1 LISLAGKHYIAGL
14 IWVALLGIAYIA
26 IDGQVK
32 PKVATAVNE
41 TSINIP
47 RSRDGH
53 YYVAGTINAQA
64 VTFLVDT
71 GASTVAVSKDIAR
84 RIGLLRG
91 RPVSIGTAGGVS
103 PGEEIT
109 GQTVT
114 LGGITIR
121 DVRVVVL
128 SGMSN
133 EALLGQNVLRH
144 LDVIQSSDR
153 MILKAKQP

>member
-1 LISLAGKHYIAGL
+1 MISLAGKHYIAAL
-14 IWVALLGIAYIA
+14 IWVALLGIAYVV
-26 IDGQVK
+26 IDGQIK

-41 TSINIP
+41 TVIDIP

-53 YYVAGTINAQA
+53 YYIAGTINAQA

-71 GASTVAVSKDIAR
+71 GASTVAINADVAR
-84 RIGLLRG
+84 RIGLSGG
-91 RPVSIGTAGGVS
+91 RPVNIGTAGGVS
-103 PGEEIT
+103 MGREVT

-121 DVRVVVL
+121 DIRIVVL
-128 SGMSN
+128 PGMPG

-144 LDVIQSSDR
+144 LDVVQSSDR
-153 MILKAKQP
+153 MTLRAK

>member
-1 LISLAGKHYIAGL
+1 MISLAGKHYIAAL
-14 IWVALLGIAYIA
+14 IWVALLGITYVV
-26 IDGQVK
+26 IDSQMK
-32 PKVATAVNE
+32 PKVATAINE
-41 TSINIP
+41 TMIDIP

-71 GASTVAVSKDIAR
+71 GASTVSIGSAVAR
-84 RIGLLRG
+84 RIGLPGG
-91 RPVSIGTAGGVS
+91 RAVNIGTAGGVS
-103 PGEEIT
+103 LGEEIT

-128 SGMSN
+128 SGMPN

-144 LDVIQSSDR
+144 LDVVQSSDR
-153 MILKAKQP
+153 MTLRAK